1 MSYMA
6 CDILQRIKKSLMH
19 IVAFSREFFF
29 SDQFRV
35 NSIATSKIW
44 GFLMQRACCYNKQ
57 LVIFK
62 TNITYMGNI
71 YQKPTVYIKKRKIVI
86 EKNNDLFRVR
96 PEMFCLS
103 WGPSFT
109 ISDLFPV
116 LCPGLIIIKHI
127 LLYCQTC

>member
-6 CDILQRIKKSLMH
+6 CDVLQRIKKSLMH
-19 IVAFSREFFF
+19 IVAFSRDFFF

-35 NSIATSKIW
+35 NIIATSKIW
-44 GFLMQRACCYNKQ
+44 GFLMQRTCCYNKQ

-86 EKNNDLFRVR
+86 EKIMIYFESVR
-96 PEMFCLS
+96 KCSVSHGVLLLLSLICFQFC
-103 WGPSFT
+103 
-109 ISDLFPV
+109 V
-116 LCPGLIIIKHI
+116 LD
-127 LLYCQTC
+127 